1 MFIYSSDSDDDDDDI
16 EFDVDDD
23 AYMRYLNALDPGKW
37 KKQDH
42 YKVLGLS
49 QLRYRA
55 TEAHIRK
62 ACMFEELCTFCHK
75 LSMAF

>member
-1 MFIYSSDSDDDDDDI
+1 
-16 EFDVDDD
+16 
-23 AYMRYLNALDPGKW
+23 MRYLNALDPGKS

-55 TEAHIRK
+55 SEAQIRK
-62 ACMFEELCTFCHK
+62 ACMSENFCI
-75 LSMAF
+75 F